1 MAALPTRGPLTPHGN
16 PPVKDLGFQ
25 DFFVFNSQLRK
36 EKRREEEQKYIEIC
50 TNESI
55 ASFQAILSIIYPKI
69 QIKILSCEIKKKQDQ
84 VNNANSGII
93 FLINHLSVRIDR
105 VAQLVRV
112 VQVVKV
118 SRWSAFMICIQKIVL
133 FVVCHLSFVVV
144 CLLSL
149 VVVCHLSFAV
159 VHRLSLFVI
168 CRCLSFVIVCRLS
181 LFVVCRCL

>member
-1 MAALPTRGPLTPHGN
+1 MAALPTRGPLTPHGK

-69 QIKILSCEIKKKQDQ
+69 QIKILSCEIKKKQDK

-112 VQVVKV
+112 VQVVQV

-133 FVVCHLSFVVV
+133 FVVSPCLLFVVV
-144 CLLSL
+144 CL
-149 VVVCHLSFAV
+149 VFEV
-159 VHRLSLFVI
+159 
-168 CRCLSFVIVCRLS
+168 VCRLS
-181 LFVVCRCL
+181 LFVVVCRFLFLFIVCRCLSLIASHCCHLSS

>member
-1 MAALPTRGPLTPHGN
+1 MAALPTRGPLTPHGK

-36 EKRREEEQKYIEIC
+36 EKRREEEQKYIEIF

-69 QIKILSCEIKKKQDQ
+69 QIKILKQDQ

-93 FLINHLSVRIDR
+93 FLIDHLSVRIDR

-112 VQVVKV
+112 VQVVQV

-133 FVVCHLSFVVV
+133 FVVCPCSSIVLVRRFV
-144 CLLSL
+144 CSLLL
-149 VVVCHLSFAV
+149 FIFVCHCITKSNFGVTFPLQFAKLEVADHVQPHRKV
-159 VHRLSLFVI
+159 VQQE
-168 CRCLSFVIVCRLS
+168 
-181 LFVVCRCL
+181 